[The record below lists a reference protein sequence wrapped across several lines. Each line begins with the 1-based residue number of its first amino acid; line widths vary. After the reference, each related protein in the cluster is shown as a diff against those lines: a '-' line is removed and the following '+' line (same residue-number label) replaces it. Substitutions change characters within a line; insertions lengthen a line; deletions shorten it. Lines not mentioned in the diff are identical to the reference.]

1 MSEANGNTAIAYDGS
16 VVDLSDIPEVKSL
29 KGWRRGNFDA
39 GEYVKDG
46 KFRARVHHEDRVELQ
61 EFDAETLEIVSIR
74 VIERKTGSHAQEAE
88 PEKQE
93 PLDYTEW
100 RSGLQDENISVK
112 ELSRLA
118 MAEQKA

>member
-1 MSEANGNTAIAYDGS
+1 MNDENAKEFIYDEEGINY
-16 VVDLSDIPEVKSL
+16 DDIPPVTSL
-29 KGWRRGNFDA
+29 KGWRRRNVDA
-39 GEYVKDG
+39 GEYIIDG
-46 KFRARVHHEDRVELQ
+46 KMRALVHFEDCIELQ
-61 EFDAETLEIVSIR
+61 EFDAETLEIVSIK
-74 VIERKTGSHAQEAE
+74 VIEYKTGSQAQEAE

-93 PLDYTEW
+93 PFDYTEW